1 MFSMIKTILPAV
13 AVLGSVSFAQASSF
27 DPNLANRYPSYAESG
42 VYGYSSAAGAPQR
55 MNPQSLQSR
64 DVSLPQQTAPSAD
77 EELWMDHASQNFSGG
92 GY

>member
-1 MFSMIKTILPAV
+1 MSSMKTVVAAV

-42 VYGYSSAAGAPQR
+42 VYGYSSAGGAPR
-55 MNPQSLQSR
+55 RLNPQSLQSR
-64 DVSLPQQTAPSAD
+64 NVSLPRQSPPSAN
-77 EELWMDHASQNFSGG
+77 EELWMDRASESFSGG